1 MPSSATRWEEH
12 AQAAE
17 TALGQGDTAL
27 ARHEL
32 SCAMQALGAQQLA
45 SVERTISRD
54 EHEDGEDDAELWLSD
69 LQAAVHQAEVQ
80 SEFMQES
87 RRRTER
93 AGSWEGS
100 EAVSGTDAEGQPMR
114 GYAQA
119 TGREGIISIIED
131 LGIVDNGETADLVVS
146 LLEDVELEIEQGE
159 TREQMIEN
167 VLEGALDQTTQLRRL
182 AEQGMG
188 EEGGGGGSATLTVT
202 EAVPLVL
209 SAWGAADQTLGA
221 LSSDPEAPEV
231 LADASGG
238 GMGASAATETP
249 HRMRSN
255 KKKGVNRW
263 VQAKRH
269 EMTSDQSVP
278 KAPKEQQGLGVAS
291 AAKGHQGA
299 HGEIGALDEV
309 NLSKQV
315 SGQSLHQGVAGFTKK
330 TEDEARPVLGRDQ
343 GEKGNGHYDGVCS
356 FWGVDRLDL
365 PLERRYKGQL
375 SATISK
381 QVEEIRQRNLIE
393 GRVSLLASREQ
404 QVRKAV
410 EHLCA
415 RASRAGQQRTGL
427 RGGNRGM
434 EDAVM
439 VDALSSAVVRRD
451 PGLLRLASDELL
463 GDSDLQLDGAKES
476 LSRSGEDSPVYE
488 LMLQEH
494 NDLLSLAQ
502 ASGFAGAEAGI
513 HRSMASVSAALRL
526 APEALRHWRQARDEG
541 EKLRDARAQIRALI
555 GEAETL
561 CGCLDFPAA
570 ERSLEV
576 AQKLAIKER
585 KTLEEEDSMT
595 VLRAHAQVLDAHVR
609 WALRQGEQS
618 VRQQQFERAQQE
630 YTVAASSAARAL
642 NFVRDL
648 QLKHD
653 ARAVLSGKPRD
664 RARVKSLLVGE
675 GGNGAGD
682 GLKTGP
688 KSSSGTAS
696 SGADGMAT
704 GLLGQDLAAQVDE
717 NNASLLAKMHRR
729 LHNSCT
735 KCPINGML
743 TCRLRIRRSEKGGR
757 THVCCCGCRLSKQ
770 RYRSLAA
777 CACCLMN
784 AGEMSSAIAKWSE
797 VEEVLTCLG
806 RPAQVLEGRV
816 AMLENLSL
824 AHRVLGSENEAETF
838 AKQAR
843 CLRTRLDGSYPTQG
857 EALGDGAGPQAA
869 MGGAGNKKS
878 RACAVS

>member
-1 MPSSATRWEEH
+1 MPSPAAPATRWKEH

-93 AGSWEGS
+93 AGSWEGA
-100 EAVSGTDAEGQPMR
+100 EAMSGCTDAEGQPMR

-119 TGREGIISIIED
+119 TGREGIISIIEAF
-131 LGIVDNGETADLVVS
+131 GIVDNGETADLVMS

-167 VLEGALDQTTQLRRL
+167 VLEDALDQTTQLRRL
-182 AEQGMG
+182 AEQGMR
-188 EEGGGGGSATLTVT
+188 EEGSGGGSATLTVT
-202 EAVPLVL
+202 EAVSLVL
-209 SAWGAADQTLGA
+209 SAWSAADQKPGA
-221 LSSDPEAPEV
+221 LSSDPEV
-231 LADASGG
+231 LADASRG
-238 GMGASAATETP
+238 GMGASSATETP
-249 HRMRSN
+249 HRMRSK

-263 VQAKRH
+263 VQAKRY
-269 EMTSDQSVP
+269 EMSLDPSV
-278 KAPKEQQGLGVAS
+278 PKEQQGLGFAN
-291 AAKGHQGA
+291 AARGHQGA
-299 HGEIGALDEV
+299 HGKIGALDQV
-309 NLSKQV
+309 NLNEQA
-315 SGQSLHQGVAGFTKK
+315 SGQSLHQELAVLTKK
-330 TEDEARPVLGRDQ
+330 SEGEARPVLGRDQ
-343 GEKGNGHYDGVCS
+343 NEKGNGHYDGACS

-463 GDSDLQLDGAKES
+463 GDSDLQLDGEKEL
-476 LSRSGEDSPVYE
+476 LSRSGEDSPVYG
-488 LMLQEH
+488 LMLQQH

-502 ASGFAGAEAGI
+502 ASGFAGAKAGI

-541 EKLRDARAQIRALI
+541 EKIRDARAQIRALI

-561 CGCLDFPAA
+561 CGCLDFPGA

-576 AQKLAIKER
+576 AQKLAVKER

-618 VRQQQFERAQQE
+618 VRQQQFERAQQD
-630 YTVAASSAARAL
+630 YAVAASSAARAL

-653 ARAVLSGKPRD
+653 ARAVSSEKPRE

-682 GLKTGP
+682 RMKIGP
-688 KSSSGTAS
+688 KSNSGTAS

-704 GLLGQDLAAQVDE
+704 GLPGQDLAAQVEE

-729 LHNSCT
+729 LHNSHT

-743 TCRLRIRRSEKGGR
+743 TCWLRIRRSERGTYSR
-757 THVCCCGCRLSKQ
+757 MFAADAGCRNNGIDRWQ
-770 RYRSLAA
+770 
-777 CACCLMN
+777 
-784 AGEMSSAIAKWSE
+784 
-797 VEEVLTCLG
+797 
-806 RPAQVLEGRV
+806 
-816 AMLENLSL
+816 L
-824 AHRVLGSENEAETF
+824 AH
-838 AKQAR
+838 
-843 CLRTRLDGSYPTQG
+843 
-857 EALGDGAGPQAA
+857 AA
-869 MGGAGNKKS
+869 
-878 RACAVS
+878 